1 MTYDRMEAKPIA
13 GEHCHFCGGDASP
26 LVKPLAASNGYAAIR
41 RIFRFEGEAIANL
54 SMNTRASATSTTM
67 KDIRADG
74 RSAKNAV
81 VFLGKKN
88 SKALLTIR

>member
-1 MTYDRMEAKPIA
+1 MTPRSDYQSLRVQVEWVTSKQAV
-13 GEHCHFCGGDASP
+13 G
-26 LVKPLAASNGYAAIR
+26 AAHNGYAAIR
-41 RIFRFEGEAIANL
+41 RIFHIEGEAIANL
-54 SMNTRASATSTTM
+54 SMKTRASATSTTM
-67 KDIRADG
+67 KNIRADG